1 MTEAELYQE
10 LNEEGRMSL
19 FASRGQICCC
29 CGAPRHPTQAP
40 VHSFGN
46 SYDRS
51 ISVKDH
57 REIDAT
63 HIEQS
68 PSLIAS
74 VSIWR
79 NGGGLSGEHI
89 CDECIVI
96 GLRQAKHFVDTSLA
110 ALDPTF
116 SVLSQSKTI
125 GDK

>member
-1 MTEAELYQE
+1 MTFLV
-10 LNEEGRMSL
+10 
-19 FASRGQICCC
+19 SRVMICSC
-29 CGAPRHPTQAP
+29 CGAPRRPTQAP

-46 SYDRS
+46 SHDRS
-51 ISVKDH
+51 ISIRDY
-57 REIDAT
+57 REIDPT

-96 GLRQAKHFVDTSLA
+96 GLREAKRFVDRSLA

-116 SVLSQSKTI
+116 SILHDERD
-125 GDK
+125 GAAR